1 MKNLAE
7 TGTSVKITRDLKISK
22 QHGGFGIEMLFP
34 GQALGREDSGLGTIG
49 RIDHAKITPGTLI
62 PMHPHRD
69 DEIITYLRSGSV
81 QHKDSEGHTGIISN
95 TSMML
100 MNAGSMIQ
108 HEEQSLPEAGLLTG
122 LQIFFRPEKSGLPP
136 KVQFHTFPEVFSLN
150 QWRNIA
156 GRDSSS
162 PLIVRSDSWLY
173 DVRLEKDQRIF
184 TTLMSDDVTDV
195 LIYLFD
201 GELTIAGAGKLK
213 AGESMLVGNEQL
225 ELFAIQT
232 SDVVLFATNS
242 SAKFAVDGMYS
253 GDISG
258 RY

>member
-1 MKNLAE
+1 MKDSVE
-7 TGTSVKITRDLKISK
+7 TGISMKITRDLKISK
-22 QHGGFGIEMLFP
+22 QHGGFGIEILFP

-81 QHKDSEGHTGIISN
+81 QHKDSEGHTGVISN

-100 MNAGSMIQ
+100 MNAGSLIQ

-136 KVQFHTFPEVFSLN
+136 KVQFHTFPDAISLN
-150 QWRNIA
+150 HWRKLA
-156 GRDSSS
+156 GKDESF

-173 DVRLEKDQRIF
+173 DSRLEKDQQIVLPEF
-184 TTLMSDDVTDV
+184 PEAATDV
-195 LIYLFD
+195 LVYLFG
-201 GELTIAGAGKLK
+201 GEITIEGSERLK
-213 AGESMLVGNEQL
+213 PGESLLVRKEQL
-225 ELFAIQT
+225 RLVAQET
-232 SDVVLFATNS
+232 SDVILFVTNS
-242 SAKFAVDGMYS
+242 DGEFAVNGMYS
-253 GDISG
+253 GDIN
-258 RY
+258 R

>member
-1 MKNLAE
+1 MKISAE
-7 TGTSVKITRDLKISK
+7 TSVKITRDLKISK
-22 QHGGFGIEMLFP
+22 QHGGFGIEILFP
-34 GQALGREDSGLGTIG
+34 GRALARKDSGLGTIG

-81 QHKDSEGHTGIISN
+81 QHKDSEGHTGVISN

-100 MNAGSMIQ
+100 MNAGLMIQ

-136 KVQFHTFPEVFSLN
+136 KVQFHSFPEVYSLN

-156 GRDSSS
+156 GREHSS
-162 PLIVRSDSWLY
+162 PLVLRSDSWLY
-173 DVRLEKDQRIF
+173 DVRLEKDQRIMMPE
-184 TTLMSDDVTDV
+184 LPEDATDV
-195 LIYLFD
+195 LVYLFE
-201 GELTIAGAGKLK
+201 GELTIEGAGTLK
-213 AGESMLVGNEQL
+213 TGESMLVGNEQL
-225 ELFAIQT
+225 ELFAGQT
-232 SDVVLFATNS
+232 SDIVLFVTNS
-242 SAKFAVDGMYS
+242 AGKFAVNGMYS